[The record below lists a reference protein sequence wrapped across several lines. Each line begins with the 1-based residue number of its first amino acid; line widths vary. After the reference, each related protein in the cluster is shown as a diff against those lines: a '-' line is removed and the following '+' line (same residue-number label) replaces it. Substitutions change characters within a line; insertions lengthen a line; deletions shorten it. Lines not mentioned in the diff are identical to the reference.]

1 MPTRAAR
8 DHLAR
13 ARIAFPRR
21 LEYHSYRM
29 KLYSGAWRLTHH
41 IPILCAIGIACG
53 GNANDPSANG
63 SSNQRTGNPTGPCA
77 DAPSIQKNVL
87 ISGAIT
93 SACILGDT
101 GTAQYRLTL
110 SSFENDRLILSTGT
124 AVLDLIDASGR
135 RIAVAQ
141 TPPNQGS
148 VASVLLSAGNYMVRL
163 QGAVGTG
170 FSLLLDNGKTPIVGC
185 PAVFMGPGADFDGA
199 VDAQMCGVND
209 TMFARFAVY
218 VSKGRTLSIQA
229 RDGDTNV
236 LDSGMMS
243 LVGPS
248 GAVVATAAYDAVRR
262 TYALTYSNSDVPA
275 FYVVVLSTHSPAWTY
290 HLTVSP

>member
-1 MPTRAAR
+1 MPAPAAR
-8 DHLAR
+8 DYLAP
-13 ARIAFPRR
+13 ARIAFQRH

-41 IPILCAIGIACG
+41 IPILCAVGIACAA
-53 GNANDPSANG
+53 NANDPSANG
-63 SSNQRTGNPTGPCA
+63 SSNQRTGNPPGSCA
-77 DAPSIQKNVL
+77 AAPSIQKNVL
-87 ISGAIT
+87 ISGVIT

-110 SSFENDRLILSTGT
+110 TSFENDRLILSTGT
-124 AVLDLIDASGR
+124 AILDVIDASGR

-148 VASVLLSAGNYMVRL
+148 VASVLLGAGNYMVRL

-185 PAVFMGPGADFDGA
+185 PAVFVGPGADFDGT
-199 VDAQMCGVND
+199 VDAELCGVND
-209 TMFARFAVY
+209 TMFARFAAY
-218 VSKGRTLSIQA
+218 VGKGRTLSIQA
-229 RDGDTNV
+229 RDGNTTV
-236 LDSGMMS
+236 LDSGTMS
-243 LVGPS
+243 LVGPN
-248 GAVVATAAYDAVRR
+248 GTVVATAAYDAAAR
-262 TYALTYSNSDVPA
+262 TYALTYSNSGVPA

-290 HLTVSP
+290 HLTVLP